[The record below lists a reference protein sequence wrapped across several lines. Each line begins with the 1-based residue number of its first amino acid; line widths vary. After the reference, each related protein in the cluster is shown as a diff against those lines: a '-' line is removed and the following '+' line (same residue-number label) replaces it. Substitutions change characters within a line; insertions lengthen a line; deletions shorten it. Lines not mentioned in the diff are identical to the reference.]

1 MGYCV
6 VIFVLC
12 VRYLSF
18 VIRLYSRHCNH
29 PVCVCVRAC
38 VFVCAFGGGRSK
50 STSMIIYNQSY
61 RLLLSSSSFIHTL
74 VLILMARKSNASIQC
89 VWSIGNT
96 LFDSS

>member
-6 VIFVLC
+6 VILVLC

-29 PVCVCVRAC
+29 PVCVCVCVC
-38 VFVCAFGGGRSK
+38 VFVCAVDGGRSK

-61 RLLLSSSSFIHTL
+61 RLLLSSSSFIHSYSR
-74 VLILMARKSNASIQC
+74 IDINGKKI
-89 VWSIGNT
+89 
-96 LFDSS
+96 

>member
-29 PVCVCVRAC
+29 PVCVCVR